1 MLANFDDN
9 TLYKCLDGYESCH
22 GGSGEWTPGMWRS
35 VDGEVTACSNG
46 LHYCKGEQVLQWL
59 SPDLWLFEDGGTRHD
74 YRPDKCV
81 TDRGRITHRVETWSE
96 RTARLFAVDCARI
109 AVNRYARP
117 SQRGLLHACLD
128 VSVGYAEGYCD
139 DDAADAARAAARAAP
154 LVARAAAADAAQAA
168 AWAAQ
173 AAARAAADAAQDA
186 AWAAQYAA
194 WAAQAAARAAPL
206 VARAAAA
213 DATQDDAWAE
223 QYAILLRYLNGEE
236 GPFVEEEGS
245 K

>member
-22 GGSGEWTPGMWRS
+22 GGSGEWTPWMWRS

-81 TDRGRITHRVETWSE
+81 TDRGRITHRVETWNE

-139 DDAADAARAAARAAP
+139 DAAA
-154 LVARAAAADAAQAA
+154 AAAADAAWAAQAA
-168 AWAAQ
+168 AR

-186 AWAAQYAA
+186 AWAAHDAARAAA
-194 WAAQAAARAAPL
+194 WAARAAAADA
-206 VARAAAA
+206 ARAAAA
-213 DATQDDAWAE
+213 DATQDDACAE

>member
-81 TDRGRITHRVETWSE
+81 TDRGRITHRVETWNE

-128 VSVGYAEGYCD
+128 VLVGYAEGYCD
-139 DDAADAARAAARAAP
+139 DAAAD
-154 LVARAAAADAAQAA
+154 AAADAAQAA
-168 AWAAQ
+168 ARAAQAAAQ
-173 AAARAAADAAQDA
+173 AAARAAARAA
-186 AWAAQYAA
+186 AWAA
-194 WAAQAAARAAPL
+194 AQAARAA
-206 VARAAAA
+206 A
-213 DATQDDAWAE
+213 DAATQDDAWAE